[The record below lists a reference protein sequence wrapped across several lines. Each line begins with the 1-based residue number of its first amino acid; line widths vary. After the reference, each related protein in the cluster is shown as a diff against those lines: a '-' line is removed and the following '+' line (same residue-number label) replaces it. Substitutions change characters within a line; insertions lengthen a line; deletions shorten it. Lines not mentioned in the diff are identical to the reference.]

1 MRGLGEVVGVAG
13 GLLVGAAC
21 AFAVP
26 FRSGPPVPTGA
37 QLPATAPRVVC
48 THRKTR
54 VETSTDCEEMQT
66 RLDWCN
72 ARLLAAT
79 RVRPTTAPPEAVGV
93 DDPVE
98 WDREMRHL
106 LDVCGI
112 PASPEATDCA
122 EYPCVTALRAPDDAA
137 MTKNLDACEAAGFT
151 DDDMPALLPVP
162 LTCGDGHV
170 ETLWLFAVADNP
182 TLATLYARGGDSA
195 DITEL
200 ALLGARRSEALAKQW
215 SCRP

>member
-1 MRGLGEVVGVAG
+1 MRGLGELAGVTG

-21 AFAVP
+21 AFALP
-26 FRSGPPVPTGA
+26 FRSGPPVPAGA

-48 THRKTR
+48 THRKAR

-79 RVRPTTAPPEAVGV
+79 RARPTTAPPEAVGV

-122 EYPCVTALRAPDDAA
+122 EYPCVTALRAPDNGAMPTNIDTCAGAA
-137 MTKNLDACEAAGFT
+137 FT
-151 DDDMPALLPVP
+151 DADLPALLPVP
-162 LTCGDGHV
+162 VTCGDGHV
-170 ETLWLFAVADNP
+170 ETLWLFAVADNS

-195 DITEL
+195 GITEL

-215 SCRP
+215 SCHP